1 MLHVHHGNRT
11 EVLADRLAEL
21 LAQAPGHPLQ
31 PQVVMVQNPGMAHWL
46 SLAIAARRGVA
57 ANLDFPLP
65 GNFIW
70 RVFQAQWPGLP
81 KHSAFDC
88 SVLSWRILAL
98 LPRLCGEDGCADLDH
113 YLRDDD
119 PMRAYQLACRIAQV
133 FDRYLVYRPH
143 WLLAW
148 EQGEGEHWQA
158 RLWRLLVADV
168 QYPHRAQLLAR
179 FHGHCEAGLLTTQ
192 GLPPCVSA
200 FGLSM
205 LAPAYVG
212 VLARLAERL
221 DVHLFLLNP
230 SDAYWGD
237 LEDER
242 MLARRRARW
251 RQRGMTDASAYYAQG
266 HPLLAAWGRQVREFF
281 DLLLDWNADDHPH
294 FQAPAADSL
303 LGRLQADMLQLDPQ
317 APAAMFEPDTSIQF
331 HACHSPLR
339 EVQVLHDQLLALFE
353 QDPDLSPHDVVVMA
367 PDIESYAP
375 YVDAVFAT
383 APDARRIPWTIADRP
398 QGASHPLCQACLML
412 LDLPESRLP
421 VSEILTLLELPAVS
435 ARFELDAEE
444 LLQARRAII
453 EGGVRWGLDEED
465 RRTLGLGA
473 LSHNTWR
480 FGLMRMLLGYALGG
494 DDATD
499 YAGVL
504 PYAAVG
510 RGAQAAWIG
519 QLAQFVEALAEL
531 RSALRGPHPP
541 QIWQQVINQL
551 LALFQPQ
558 DEEDSQV
565 LEGLREVM
573 ANWLRQL
580 VCAGYEQTV
589 ERGVLKSYLRAHLAE
604 PAGTRHFMTGAVTF
618 CALQPMRSIP
628 FRVVCLLGMNEG
640 EFPRRQHPLGFDLM
654 AAKPRPGDRHPRDE
668 DRQLFL
674 EALLSARQV
683 FYLSYVG
690 RSIRDNSL
698 RLPSVLISE
707 LLDVLGR
714 YVGEAQAKALTI
726 QHPMQPFSAC
736 YQAQAP
742 RLFTYAAEW
751 FERTPMPAGGP
762 FAATALTAAPVAE
775 LSLDQLRRCLAH
787 PVQYFLQERLGVYF
801 QREVAPPVD
810 EELFKLD
817 GLTRY
822 QLRQQLLTR
831 RLAAADPQRERVW
844 LISGG
849 GLPYGIFGEL
859 AYERLAA
866 EVDVFIAK
874 LSKLPVADH
883 LARPLE
889 VDLALPQMRL
899 TGWLARL
906 TPQGLF
912 DYRLGKIRAKHR
924 LALWLEHLVLNALA
938 PPGVARCSHFLGEE
952 GGLRL
957 APVDDP
963 LPHLHELAQLY
974 QLSLSRPLPLF
985 LETSY
990 AYACNLRKNGDEDK
1004 ARQAAGK
1011 RWWTDEYRKVLGER
1025 EDPFHDTAFRGRQPL
1040 EEPEFAELAL
1050 RVFDPLLAVTQ
1061 EWTP

>member
-1 MLHVHHGNRT
+1 MLHVHHGNRMET
-11 EVLADRLAEL
+11 LADRLAER

-88 SVLSWRILAL
+88 AVLSWRILAL
-98 LPRLCGEDGCADLDH
+98 LPRLSGEDGCAELDR
-113 YLRDDD
+113 YLWGDD
-119 PMRAYQLACRIAQV
+119 PLRSYQLACRIAQV
-133 FDRYLVYRPH
+133 FDHYLVYRPH

-148 EQGEGEHWQA
+148 EQGEETHWQA

-179 FHGHCEAGLLTTQ
+179 FHGHCEAGLLTTE
-192 GLPPCVSA
+192 GLPSCVSA
-200 FGLSM
+200 FGLST
-205 LAPAYVG
+205 LAPAYLG

-237 LEDER
+237 IEDER

-251 RQRGMTDASAYYAQG
+251 RKQGLSDASAYYAPG
-266 HPLLAAWGRQVREFF
+266 HPLLASWGRQVREFF

-294 FQAPAADSL
+294 FQVPAADSL
-303 LGRLQADMLQLDPQ
+303 LGRLQADMLQLDSE
-317 APAAMFEPDTSIQF
+317 APAAPLERDNSIQF

-367 PDIESYAP
+367 PDIERYAP
-375 YVDAVFAT
+375 YVDAVFAA
-383 APDARRIPWTIADRP
+383 APEARRISWTIADRP
-398 QGASHPLCQACLML
+398 QGVLHPLRQACLAL
-412 LDLPESRLP
+412 LDLPQSRLP
-421 VSEILTLLELPAVS
+421 VSEILTLLELPAVC
-435 ARFELDAEE
+435 ARFNLDAEE

-465 RRTLGLGA
+465 RHALGLGA
-473 LSHNTWR
+473 LPHNTWR
-480 FGLMRMLLGYALGG
+480 FGLMRMLLGYALGQ

-504 PYAAVG
+504 PYPAVG

-531 RSALRGPHPP
+531 RDALRGPHPP
-541 QIWQQVINQL
+541 QIWQQVVNQL

-580 VCAGYEQTV
+580 ACASYEQAV
-589 ERGVLKSYLRAHLAE
+589 ERSVLKAYLHAHLAE
-604 PAGTRHFMTGAVTF
+604 PAGARHFMTGAVTF

-640 EFPRRQHPLGFDLM
+640 EFPRRQTPLGFDLM

-683 FYLSYVG
+683 FYLSHVG

-698 RLPSVLISE
+698 RLPSVLVSE
-707 LLDVLGR
+707 LLDALGP
-714 YVGEAQAKALTI
+714 YVGEDQAQALTI
-726 QHPMQPFSAC
+726 QHPMQPFSAS

-751 FERTPMPAGGP
+751 FEGAPAADGGP
-762 FAATALTAAPVAE
+762 FAASALTPPPLAE

-787 PVQYFLQERLGVYF
+787 PVKYFLQERLGVRF
-801 QREVAPPVD
+801 QGEVAPPVD
-810 EELFKLD
+810 EESFKLD

-822 QLRQQLLTR
+822 QLREQLLTR
-831 RLAAADPQRERVW
+831 RLAAADPQREQAW
-844 LISGG
+844 LVSAG
-849 GLPYGIFGEL
+849 GLPYGVFGEL
-859 AYERLAA
+859 AYEQLAA
-866 EVDVFIAK
+866 EVEVFVGK
-874 LSKLPVADH
+874 LRKLPMVDH

-889 VDLALPQMRL
+889 VDLGLPEVRL

-912 DYRLGKIRAKHR
+912 EYRLGKIKAKHR

-938 PPGVARCSHFLGEE
+938 PAGVAPCSHFLGENE
-952 GGLRL
+952 GLRL

-963 LPHLHELAQLY
+963 LTHLHELAQLY
-974 QLSLSRPLPLF
+974 QTSLSRPLPLF

-990 AYACNLRKNGDEDK
+990 AYACELRKNGDEGK
-1004 ARQAAGK
+1004 ARQAAYKCWRTG
-1011 RWWTDEYRKVLGER
+1011 EYQKAPGEC
-1025 EDPFHDTAFRGRQPL
+1025 EDRFHDTAFRGRQPL
-1040 EEPEFAELAL
+1040 EEPDFAELAL
-1050 RVFDPLLAVTQ
+1050 RVFDPLLTVAQ
-1061 EWTP
+1061 AWTP